1 MVLGINDP
9 ILIIFLIIG
18 VLVIFALYLMARR
31 TVLAFKEGT
40 KRNNR

>member
-31 TVLAFKEGT
+31 TVLAFKEGAE
-40 KRNNR
+40 RNNR